1 MPRTPHQPAELGDT
15 AGPMPAGH
23 AITVAGEQE
32 TADIERVA
40 AFEAARLLGNIEAA
54 RFSALCAEK
63 VIVETFLKLKQNKAY
78 RAIEVRDTDGNLRRC
93 ADLEEFC
100 ERFLGASYRKVKELA
115 DNYHLV
121 GAELFEQAERL
132 GFKRNDYRA
141 LKALPADD
149 QAAIKAAMQ
158 TDDRD
163 QILDL
168 MQELAARHASEKA
181 ALTAQAKEAT
191 ETAEARSDV
200 IAKKESMI
208 NALQESNSKLKR
220 RQATLTDEEKRD
232 YECAPLHDA
241 INESMVAL
249 LKMATEV
256 KRLVEEVGGELVTEE
271 CFHAVLL
278 PIKRALEI
286 AAHNG
291 LHINL
296 ATLFDE
302 QLDAPLESL
311 QARAAGLTPEVLQ

>member
-1 MPRTPHQPAELGDT
+1 MSRQPHPTLDPEVLPGDV
-15 AGPMPAGH
+15 PGH
-23 AITVAGEQE
+23 AITLAEEQALID
-32 TADIERVA
+32 ADREA
-40 AFEAARLLGNIEAA
+40 AFEAARALGQIEAS

-63 VIVETFLKLKQNKAY
+63 VIVETFLKLKKNKAY
-78 RAIEVRDTDGNLRRC
+78 RAIQYRDADGKPRRC

-100 ERFLGASYRKVKELA
+100 ERFLGKSARVVQELVNNYTLLGA
-115 DNYHLV
+115 D
-121 GAELFEQAERL
+121 LFEQAEKL

-149 QAAIKAAMQ
+149 QDVIKQAMQ
-158 TDDRD
+158 ADDRD
-163 QILDL
+163 QVLDL
-168 MQELAARHASEKA
+168 LQELAARHASEKA

-191 ETAEARSDV
+191 ETADARSDV

-220 RQATLTDEEKRD
+220 RQATFTDEEKLD

-241 INESMVAL
+241 INESMVSL

-256 KRLVEEVGGELVTEE
+256 KRLVEEVGGELVMDE

-291 LHINL
+291 LHIDL
-296 ATLFDE
+296 STLFDE
-302 QLDAPLESL
+302 QIDASVESL
-311 QARAAGLTPEVLQ
+311 QARAAGLTPGALQ

>member
-1 MPRTPHQPAELGDT
+1 MSRKPHDPIEPEVLPGEV
-15 AGPMPAGH
+15 PGH
-23 AITVAGEQE
+23 AITLSEEQA
-32 TADIERVA
+32 TRDIERAA
-40 AFEAARLLGNIEAA
+40 AFDAARLLGNIEAA

-78 RAIEVRDTDGNLRRC
+78 RAIEVRDADGNLRRC

-100 ERFLGASYRKVKELA
+100 ERFLGASYRKVKELT

-121 GAELFEQAERL
+121 GADLFEQAERM

-149 QAAIKAAMQ
+149 QDAIKAAMQ

-163 QILDL
+163 QVLDL
-168 MQELAARHASEKA
+168 MQELAVRHASEKA
-181 ALTAQAKEAT
+181 ALKAQTTEAEETAAARDDVIKAKEAT
-191 ETAEARSDV
+191 ISRLELRAASAE
-200 IAKKESMI
+200 
-208 NALQESNSKLKR
+208 R
-220 RQATLTDEEKRD
+220 RQADFTDIEARD
-232 YECAPLHDA
+232 YECAPLHDT
-241 INESMVAL
+241 INETMVAML
-249 LKMATEV
+249 MMATQV

-291 LHINL
+291 LHIDL

-302 QLDAPLESL
+302 EATAATESL
-311 QARAAGLTPEVLQ
+311 QARAAGLTPGALQ